1 MADIKGLNNIN
12 PAQLGNITQPAQ
24 PGALDKSGGALFK
37 DILNEATAN
46 FQTGIAN
53 KANAASDLKFSQ
65 HAVDR
70 MRSRGVMYS
79 PEQLQKIEGAVTKAA
94 AKGSKETLVLTDNS
108 ALVVSVK
115 NKTVITVMDKN
126 ALKDNVFTNIDST
139 VVI

>member
-1 MADIKGLNNIN
+1 MGPNNIN
-12 PAQLGNITQPAQ
+12 PAQLRDLTQPTQ
-24 PGALDKSGGALFK
+24 PGALDKSGGSLFK
-37 DILNEATAN
+37 EILNDATAGLQ
-46 FQTGIAN
+46 QTGSIKQAP
-53 KANAASDLKFSQ
+53 KQSELKFSA

-70 MRSRGVMYS
+70 MRMRGVMYT
-79 PEQLQKIEGAVTKAA
+79 PDQLQKIEGAVNKAE

-115 NKTVITVMDKN
+115 NKTVITVMDKS

>member
-1 MADIKGLNNIN
+1 MGPNNIN
-12 PAQLGNITQPAQ
+12 PASLREITPQT
-24 PGALDKSGGALFK
+24 DRSGLADRSNGALFK
-37 DILNEATAN
+37 DILNEATAGLQN
-46 FQTGIAN
+46 GLAN
-53 KANAASDLKFSQ
+53 KVQTPSELKFSA

-70 MRSRGVMYS
+70 MRMRGVMYT
-79 PEQLQKIEGAVTKAA
+79 PDQLQKIEGAVNKAA

>member
-1 MADIKGLNNIN
+1 VADIKGLNNIN
-12 PAQLGNITQPAQ
+12 PTQLRDLTNPAQ
-24 PGALDKSGGALFK
+24 PGTVDKSGGQLFK
-37 DILNEATAN
+37 DILGEATAN
-46 FQTGIAN
+46 FQTGAT
-53 KANAASDLKFSQ
+53 KNATGASELKFSQ

-94 AKGSKETLVLTDNS
+94 SKGSKETLVLTDNS

>member
-1 MADIKGLNNIN
+1 MGPNNIN
-12 PAQLGNITQPAQ
+12 PTQLRDITQPTQ
-24 PGALDKSGGALFK
+24 PGIPDKSGGALFK
-37 DILNEATAN
+37 EMLNEATAGL
-46 FQTGIAN
+46 QTGLAN
-53 KANAASDLKFSQ
+53 KVSQPSELKFSA

-70 MRSRGVMYS
+70 MRMRGVMYT
-79 PEQLQKIEGAVTKAA
+79 PDQLQKIEGAVNKAA